1 MYVFALSAPPPS
13 QEITVRVCFILGN
26 LVGDDPVAREM
37 VFFRYSALSVLTPV
51 FYNHLSSL
59 LQEVGTTLTLYTLF
73 VLVLY
78 KEMCYFPFER
88 AHSKVKLGIIK
99 RLMIT

>member
-1 MYVFALSAPPPS
+1 M
-13 QEITVRVCFILGN
+13 RVCFILGN

-37 VFFRYSALSVLTPV
+37 VFFRYSALSVLNPV